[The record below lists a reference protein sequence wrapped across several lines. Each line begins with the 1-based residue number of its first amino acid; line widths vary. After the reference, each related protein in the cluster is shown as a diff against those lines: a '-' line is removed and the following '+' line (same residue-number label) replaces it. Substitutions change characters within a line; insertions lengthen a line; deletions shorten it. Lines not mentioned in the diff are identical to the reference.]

1 MEVLRTGHSLA
12 VSSPR
17 VRRTPIPRTW
27 FATATA
33 AAMLGISERTLR
45 RRIVRPGWIE
55 GKHYRWI
62 TRQSRRTLEIN
73 VSGVIELMDSC
84 GWG

>member
-1 MEVLRTGHSLA
+1 
-12 VSSPR
+12 
-17 VRRTPIPRTW
+17 
-27 FATATA
+27 
-33 AAMLGISERTLR
+33 MLGISERTLR

>member
-1 MEVLRTGHSLA
+1 MEVLRTGRDLA
-12 VSSPR
+12 ALAPR
-17 VRRTPIPRTW
+17 VRRTPIPRAW
-27 FATATA
+27 FSTATA

-45 RRIVRPGWIE
+45 RRIARPGWVE
-55 GKHYRWI
+55 GIHYRWI

-73 VSGVIELMDSC
+73 VSSAIRLMDSS